1 MVEATPG
8 PPTLPI
14 LYHLP
19 WWGGLTTWRLGAW
32 DGGTEWAGWQA
43 WRADMDSVS
52 LPGRVGEGRACWSLG
67 NAYVSMGSPAQ
78 ALTFAKKHLEI
89 SQEVSRACPALSPQA
104 CPSPVLE
111 PSPGP
116 SWRCLQTSG
125 PCASVCPELFPG
137 GHHLCEGAP
146 PLRDFKGL
154 VAPPFLQPDGREG
167 AAGAHSHPSKCQCC
181 LWKAILRCVGPCQ
194 SCSRLGLGMPAPNA

>member
-1 MVEATPG
+1 MSQGSEVAATTRVRASPATWG
-8 PPTLPI
+8 WSRPHLDHPPSPSFTTS
-14 LYHLP
+14 HGG
-19 WWGGLTTWRLGAW
+19 GGLTTWRLGAW

-137 GHHLCEGAP
+137 GHHL
-146 PLRDFKGL
+146 LR
-154 VAPPFLQPDGREG
+154 R
-167 AAGAHSHPSKCQCC
+167 
-181 LWKAILRCVGPCQ
+181 GPAT
-194 SCSRLGLGMPAPNA
+194 P